1 MGMKKE
7 GMKEEIW
14 NKKSRMS
21 AQFTQEH
28 YKNKV
33 HIRAIAFFESLA
45 LYRTKACD
53 YKQQLINSG
62 S

>member
-1 MGMKKE
+1 
-7 GMKEEIW
+7 
-14 NKKSRMS
+14 MS

-33 HIRAIAFFESLA
+33 YIRAITFFESLA

-62 S
+62 SLDPEQQLQ